1 MKTIFKR
8 GLIAIAPLGIS
19 LAILYWLFTF
29 LEEIVGTPLRN
40 AIGDQYY
47 YPGMGILVAIILL
60 FLIGAI
66 LNTWIISRITQFIER
81 VFKKIPLFNSLYKM
95 VKNVTHFFQ
104 TSPEDNN
111 KQVVEVTIA
120 GMQLVGFITRDNFS
134 EFPSMDANR
143 VAVYLPMSYQIGG
156 YTVILPRSQVTP
168 IDLTIEQAL
177 QNSLIAWAHKSPDH
191 S

>member
-29 LEEIVGTPLRN
+29 LEEIVGTPLKN
-40 AIGDQYY
+40 IIGPHYY
-47 YPGMGILVAIILL
+47 YPGMGIVTAIILL
-60 FLIGAI
+60 FFIGAI
-66 LNTWIISRITQFIER
+66 LNTWIISRITQLIDR
-81 VFKKIPLFNSLYKM
+81 LLKKIPFFNSLYKM

-104 TSPEDNN
+104 TSPEDHN

-120 GMQLVGFITRDNFS
+120 GMQLVGFITRENFS
-134 EFPSMDANR
+134 EFPSMDSDR

-168 IDLTIEQAL
+168 LDLTIEQAL
-177 QNSLIAWAHKSPDH
+177 QNSLIAWAHKKPD

>member
-60 FLIGAI
+60 FLIGGI

-111 KQVVEVTIA
+111 KQVVEVIFPRKI
-120 GMQLVGFITRDNFS
+120 GQL
-134 EFPSMDANR
+134 
-143 VAVYLPMSYQIGG
+143 
-156 YTVILPRSQVTP
+156 
-168 IDLTIEQAL
+168 
-177 QNSLIAWAHKSPDH
+177 
-191 S
+191 

>member
-1 MKTIFKR
+1 MKTILKR

-29 LEEIVGTPLRN
+29 LEEIVGTPLKN
-40 AIGDQYY
+40 AVGPHYY
-47 YPGMGILVAIILL
+47 YPGMGILAAVILL

-66 LNTWIISRITQFIER
+66 LNTWLISRLTQWGDR
-81 VFKKIPLFNSLYKM
+81 LLKKIPFFNSLYTM
-95 VKNVTHFFQ
+95 VKNVTYFFQ
-104 TSPEDNN
+104 TSPEDQN

-120 GMQLVGFITRDNFS
+120 GMQLVGFITREDFAD
-134 EFPSMDANR
+134 FPSMTTDR

-168 IDLTIEQAL
+168 LDLTIEQAL
-177 QNSLIAWAHKSPDH
+177 QNSLIAWAHKPSDQI
-191 S
+191 

>member
-29 LEEIVGTPLRN
+29 LEEIVGTPLKN
-40 AIGDQYY
+40 AMGAQYY
-47 YPGMGILVAIILL
+47 YPGMGILAAIILL

-66 LNTWIISRITQFIER
+66 LNTWIISRITQFIDR

-104 TSPEDNN
+104 TSPEDSN

-134 EFPSMDANR
+134 EFSSMDANR

-177 QNSLIAWAHKSPDH
+177 QNSLIAWAHKSSD
-191 S
+191 